1 MKWCH
6 IYELATS
13 TALKLVPIQ
22 SIKQL
27 VSMAW
32 SVHVLVTLVSASMH
46 VRSSIEHLSCH
57 NKTDNS
63 IDAVD

>member
-6 IYELATS
+6 IYEFAPS
-13 TALKLVPIQ
+13 TALNLVAIQ

-27 VSMAW
+27 VSKAW
-32 SVHVLVTLVSASMH
+32 SVHLLVTLVSASMH
-46 VRSSIEHLSCH
+46 VRAASNLLSCH